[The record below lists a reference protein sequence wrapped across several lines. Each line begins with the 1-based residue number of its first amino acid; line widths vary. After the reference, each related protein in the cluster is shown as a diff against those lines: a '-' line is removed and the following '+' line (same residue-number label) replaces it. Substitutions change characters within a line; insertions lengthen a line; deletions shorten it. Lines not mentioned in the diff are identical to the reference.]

1 MWEVIQEMA
10 GDRLWIYTG
19 IGGTVA
25 GAIFLAWF
33 KDTRFGIWMFHKFDE
48 VLEKMAAKFG
58 WIQLQEPEDAW
69 RQKYPKITKKIDE
82 LEAKINELA
91 KK

>member
-1 MWEVIQEMA
+1 MWEIIQEMA

-33 KDTRFGIWMFHKFDE
+33 KDTRLGIWMFHKSDE
-48 VLEKMAAKFG
+48 VLEKTAAKLG
-58 WIQLQEPEDAW
+58 WAQLQEPEDAW

-82 LEAKINELA
+82 LEARINELD